1 MCYNTV
7 CGNSAVTRPAF
18 CAGDMGRTL
27 SLFAY
32 PTVALGAV
40 TRVASWKAGKEL
52 EKMEKRYFMVSCE
65 RGHLGRGKS
74 AIIKF
79 AIEADNMIKAMDIA
93 KKMPAVKHTK
103 TILSAR
109 EIEKEEYNEYR
120 MISAYNR

>member
-1 MCYNTV
+1 MGIV
-7 CGNSAVTRPAF
+7 PLQGPAF
-18 CAGDMGRTL
+18 CAGDGENAIAIR
-27 SLFAY
+27 LFYDCA
-32 PTVALGAV
+32 GAV

-93 KKMPAVKHTK
+93 KKMPAVKHTRA
-103 TILSAR
+103 ILYAR
-109 EIEKEEYNEYR
+109 EIEKEEYCEYR
-120 MISAYNR
+120 AISAYNR

>member
-1 MCYNTV
+1 M
-7 CGNSAVTRPAF
+7 
-18 CAGDMGRTL
+18 L

-32 PTVALGAV
+32 SVVAPGAV
-40 TRVASWKAGKEL
+40 TRETSWKAGKEL

-74 AIIKF
+74 VIIQF
-79 AIEADNMIKAMDIA
+79 AIEAGNMVKAMDIA

-109 EIEKEEYNEYR
+109 EIGREEYNEYR
-120 MISAYNR
+120 SISAYNRL